1 MVLVEKHSHDL
12 INVYFL
18 SNLLIAMA
26 STTMGDVSEK
36 ICTINLIIEV
46 DSFIGWIQYV
56 WIGREGV
63 KNYDGNTWIFPE
75 KK

>member
-1 MVLVEKHSHDL
+1 
-12 INVYFL
+12 
-18 SNLLIAMA
+18 MA

-56 WIGREGV
+56 WVGREGV
-63 KNYDGNTWIFPE
+63 KNYDENTWIFPE